1 MKIGND
7 NSGIANKNKLKVL
20 SVEGRA
26 IEEEEFKKKTK
37 LYIAKTSSKEYLK
50 DGDTNT
56 YTLSILNVG
65 ENPARIV
72 KVEEKL
78 EGKAKVKKD
87 SIRVLNSNGQDVTND
102 NNIVSE
108 KVITDDTIS
117 LIINKINKDEKYKII
132 YDITYDESEKENTV
146 KTITKVKGINTEE
159 KQKEDSEKVNGTI
172 KGTTIEIL
180 KEATKIETKAGD
192 TNTYNVK
199 VKNNGTYDARDV
211 FVEDILYGDAKY
223 IKNTLKV
230 LDNAKN
236 VIEDSNYT
244 VEWIETPGENKFEV
258 MLPLVEKGKSITVTY
273 NVEYANLEETQEIRN
288 IVRAEGMNTNNA
300 ELQNKNGLKVVSKGV
315 IKNTDIEIA
324 KNTEDTELL
333 AGNRNIYTIT
343 VKNKGQYNARDVA
356 VTDILKGNA
365 KYIEDT
371 VTVES
376 SKNTNNTE
384 SNINSIIQGI
394 EWKYRDSNNESKL
407 GLTIPIIE
415 PNEIYT
421 ITYIVEHIDSE
432 EDSNTTNKALSKG
445 SNTTEAKSND
455 VTVKVKGVI
464 KETTLDLTKTS
475 EKKENATT
483 NTINITNTGNNKG
496 RNITVEETLEG
507 NVTIVKSS
515 VKIVNNKGEDITNTI
530 KKDDIVV
537 ENGTIKINIPNIGKN
552 ESFKITYDVTP
563 NEPNKDVVVTRKTT
577 LKGSN
582 STQEETTSSYSVAA
596 TVKETNLDIKKTVD
610 KSIIEAGDRNNYKIV
625 VKNIGEHDAKDVVIE
640 DILKGKGKAKYLKD
654 SIKLSDRNIKVEHGT
669 NTKFKIPVLE
679 KGKSIT
685 ITYKVEYAS
694 SLRDNMVTNTANVKG
709 SNAKKALS
717 SIRVQVLGVKENLI
731 EKELLPKILP
741 KAGKRER
748 RQISLYALA
757 TIIILLPTFIFRLD
771 YVKAKR
777 KEMLLRRKARRRKTL
792 RYKK

>member
-1 MKIGND
+1 MKTGND

-78 EGKAKVKKD
+78 EGKAKIKKD
-87 SIRVLNSNGQDVTND
+87 SIKVLNSNGQDVTND

-199 VKNNGTYDARDV
+199 VKNNGTYDAKDV

-407 GLTIPIIE
+407 GITIPIIE

-432 EDSNTTNKALSKG
+432 EDSNTTNKALAKG

-475 EKKENATT
+475 EKKENTTT

-640 DILKGKGKAKYLKD
+640 DILKGKAKYLKD

-694 SLRDNMVTNTANVKG
+694 SIRDNMVTNTANVKG
-709 SNAKKALS
+709 SNAKKAIS

>member
-1 MKIGND
+1 MKTGND
-7 NSGIANKNKLKVL
+7 NSGIANKNTLKVL

-132 YDITYDESEKENTV
+132 YDVTYDESEKENTV

-384 SNINSIIQGI
+384 SNINSIIQEI

-407 GLTIPIIE
+407 GITIPIIE

-432 EDSNTTNKALSKG
+432 EDSNTTNKALAKG

-515 VKIVNNKGEDITNTI
+515 VKIVNNKGEDITNTL

-640 DILKGKGKAKYLKD
+640 DILKGKAKYLKD

-694 SLRDNMVTNTANVKG
+694 SIRDNMVTNTANVKG
-709 SNAKKALS
+709 SNAKKAIS

>member
-1 MKIGND
+1 MKTGND
-7 NSGIANKNKLKVL
+7 NSGIANKNILKVL

-640 DILKGKGKAKYLKD
+640 DILKGKAKYLKD

-757 TIIILLPTFIFRLD
+757 TIIILLPTFIFGLD

>member
-7 NSGIANKNKLKVL
+7 TTGIATKSSKNVL
-20 SVEGRA
+20 SIDGRA
-26 IEEEEFKKKTK
+26 MEEEEFKKKTK

-132 YDITYDESEKENTV
+132 YDVTYDESEKENTV

-324 KNTEDTELL
+324 KNTEETELL

-421 ITYIVEHIDSE
+421 ITYVVEHIDSE
-432 EDSNTTNKALSKG
+432 EDSNTTNKALAKG

-483 NTINITNTGNNKG
+483 NTINITNTGNNKD

-515 VKIVNNKGEDITNTI
+515 VKIVNNKGEDITNTL

-577 LKGSN
+577 IKGSN

-610 KSIIEAGDRNNYKIV
+610 KSIIEAGDRNNYKIT
-625 VKNIGEHDAKDVVIE
+625 VKNTGEYDAKDVVIE
-640 DILKGKGKAKYLKD
+640 DILKGKAKYLKD
-654 SIKLSDRNIKVEHGT
+654 SIILSDRNIKVEHGT

-694 SLRDNMVTNTANVKG
+694 SIRDNMVTNTANVKG
-709 SNAKKALS
+709 SNAKKAIS

>member
-1 MKIGND
+1 MKTGND
-7 NSGIANKNKLKVL
+7 NSGIANKNTLKVL

-78 EGKAKVKKD
+78 EGKAKIKKD
-87 SIRVLNSNGQDVTND
+87 SIKVLNSNGQDVTND

-132 YDITYDESEKENTV
+132 YDVTYDESEKENTV

-640 DILKGKGKAKYLKD
+640 DILKGKAKYLKD

-709 SNAKKALS
+709 SNAKKAIS
-717 SIRVQVLGVKENLI
+717 SIRIQVLGVKENLI

>member
-1 MKIGND
+1 MKTGND
-7 NSGIANKNKLKVL
+7 NSGIANKNTLKVL

-132 YDITYDESEKENTV
+132 YDVTYDESEKENTV

-640 DILKGKGKAKYLKD
+640 DILKGKAKYLKD

-709 SNAKKALS
+709 SNAKKAIS
-717 SIRVQVLGVKENLI
+717 SIRIQVLGVKENLI

>member
-1 MKIGND
+1 MKTGND
-7 NSGIANKNKLKVL
+7 NSGIANKNTLKVL

-37 LYIAKTSSKEYLK
+37 LYIAKTSSKEYLR

-432 EDSNTTNKALSKG
+432 EDSNTTNKALAKG

-625 VKNIGEHDAKDVVIE
+625 VKNIGEYDAKDVVIE
-640 DILKGKGKAKYLKD
+640 DILKGKAKYLKD

-694 SLRDNMVTNTANVKG
+694 SIRDNMVTNTANVKG
-709 SNAKKALS
+709 SNAKKAIS

>member
-1 MKIGND
+1 MKTGND
-7 NSGIANKNKLKVL
+7 NSGIANKNTLKVL

-78 EGKAKVKKD
+78 EGKAKIKKD
-87 SIRVLNSNGQDVTND
+87 SIKVLNSNGQDVTND

-324 KNTEDTELL
+324 KNTEETELL

-384 SNINSIIQGI
+384 SNINSIIQRI

-407 GLTIPIIE
+407 GITIPIIE

-432 EDSNTTNKALSKG
+432 EDSNTTNKALAKG

-625 VKNIGEHDAKDVVIE
+625 VKNIGEYDAKDVVIE
-640 DILKGKGKAKYLKD
+640 DILKGKAKYLKD

-694 SLRDNMVTNTANVKG
+694 SIRDNMVTNTANVKG
-709 SNAKKALS
+709 SNAKKAIS

>member
-78 EGKAKVKKD
+78 EGKAKIKKD
-87 SIRVLNSNGQDVTND
+87 SIRVLNSNGKDVTND

-132 YDITYDESEKENTV
+132 YDVTYDESEKENTV

-384 SNINSIIQGI
+384 SNINSIIHGI

-407 GLTIPIIE
+407 GITIPIIE

-432 EDSNTTNKALSKG
+432 EDSNTTNKALAKG

-483 NTINITNTGNNKG
+483 NTIKITNTGNNKG

-515 VKIVNNKGEDITNTI
+515 VKIVNTKGEDITNTL

-552 ESFKITYDVTP
+552 ESFKIIYDVTP

-640 DILKGKGKAKYLKD
+640 DILKGKAKYLKD

-709 SNAKKALS
+709 SNAKKAIS
-717 SIRVQVLGVKENLI
+717 SIKVQVLGVKENLI

>member
-1 MKIGND
+1 MKTGND
-7 NSGIANKNKLKVL
+7 NSGIANKNTLKVL

-132 YDITYDESEKENTV
+132 YDVTYDESEKENTV

-421 ITYIVEHIDSE
+421 IKYIVEHIDSE

-640 DILKGKGKAKYLKD
+640 DILKGKAKYLKD

-709 SNAKKALS
+709 SNAKKAIS
-717 SIRVQVLGVKENLI
+717 SIRIQVLGVKENLI

>member
-1 MKIGND
+1 MKTGND
-7 NSGIANKNKLKVL
+7 NSGIANKNTLKVL

-78 EGKAKVKKD
+78 EGKAKIKKD
-87 SIRVLNSNGQDVTND
+87 SIKVLNSNGQDVTND

-384 SNINSIIQGI
+384 SNINSIIQRI

-407 GLTIPIIE
+407 GITIPIIE

-432 EDSNTTNKALSKG
+432 EDSNTTNKALAKG

-640 DILKGKGKAKYLKD
+640 DILKGKAKYLKD

>member
-7 NSGIANKNKLKVL
+7 TTGIATKSSKNVL
-20 SVEGRA
+20 SIDGRA
-26 IEEEEFKKKTK
+26 MEEEEFKKKTK

-65 ENPARIV
+65 ENPAKIV

-132 YDITYDESEKENTV
+132 YDVTYDESEKENTV

-324 KNTEDTELL
+324 KNTEETELL

-384 SNINSIIQGI
+384 SNINSIIQRI

-407 GLTIPIIE
+407 GITIPIIE

-432 EDSNTTNKALSKG
+432 EDSNTTNKALAKG

-552 ESFKITYDVTP
+552 ENYKITYDVTP
-563 NEPNKDVVVTRKTT
+563 NEPNKEVVVTRKTT

-640 DILKGKGKAKYLKD
+640 DILKGKAKYLKD

-694 SLRDNMVTNTANVKG
+694 SIRDNMVTNTANVKG
-709 SNAKKALS
+709 SNAKKAIS

>member
-1 MKIGND
+1 MKTGND
-7 NSGIANKNKLKVL
+7 NSGIANKNTLKVL

-132 YDITYDESEKENTV
+132 YDVTYDESEKENTV

-640 DILKGKGKAKYLKD
+640 DILKGKAKYLKD

>member
-117 LIINKINKDEKYKII
+117 LIINKINKDKKYKII
-132 YDITYDESEKENTV
+132 YDVTYDESEKENTV

-376 SKNTNNTE
+376 SRNTNNTE

-432 EDSNTTNKALSKG
+432 EDSNTTNKALAKG

-515 VKIVNNKGEDITNTI
+515 VKIVNNKGEDITNTL

-640 DILKGKGKAKYLKD
+640 DILKGKVKYLKD

-694 SLRDNMVTNTANVKG
+694 SIRDNMVTNTANVKG
-709 SNAKKALS
+709 SNAKKAIS

>member
-1 MKIGND
+1 MKTGND
-7 NSGIANKNKLKVL
+7 NSGIANKNTLKVL

-132 YDITYDESEKENTV
+132 YDVTYDESEKENTV

-625 VKNIGEHDAKDVVIE
+625 VKNIGEHYAKDVVIE
-640 DILKGKGKAKYLKD
+640 DILKGKAKYLKD

>member
-7 NSGIANKNKLKVL
+7 NSGIANKNTLKVL

-132 YDITYDESEKENTV
+132 YDVTYDESEKENTV

-371 VTVES
+371 VTVEN

-421 ITYIVEHIDSE
+421 ITYVVEHIDSE
-432 EDSNTTNKALSKG
+432 EDSHTTNKALAKG

-515 VKIVNNKGEDITNTI
+515 VKIINNKGEDITNTL

-640 DILKGKGKAKYLKD
+640 DILKGKAKYLKD

-709 SNAKKALS
+709 SNAKKAIS
-717 SIRVQVLGVKENLI
+717 SIRIQVLGVKENLI

>member
-26 IEEEEFKKKTK
+26 IEEEEEFKKKTK
-37 LYIAKTSSKEYLK
+37 LYIAKTSSREYLK

-72 KVEEKL
+72 KVEEKI
-78 EGKAKVKKD
+78 EGKAKIKKD
-87 SIRVLNSNGQDVTND
+87 SIKVLNNKGEDVTND
-102 NNIVSE
+102 NTIVLE
-108 KVITDDTIS
+108 KVITEDTIS

-132 YDITYDESEKENTV
+132 YDVTYDESEEKNTV
-146 KTITKVKGINTEE
+146 KTITKAKGINTEE

-172 KGTTIEIL
+172 KNTTIEIL

-211 FVEDILYGDAKY
+211 VVEDILYGDAKY

-236 VIEDSNYT
+236 VIEDSEYT
-244 VEWIETPGENKFEV
+244 VEWIETPDENKFEV

-273 NVEYANLEETQEIRN
+273 NVEYADLEETQEVRN
-288 IVRAEGMNTNNA
+288 IVRAKGMNTNNA

-394 EWKYRDSNNESKL
+394 EWKYRDSNDESKL

-432 EDSNTTNKALSKG
+432 EDSNTTNKALAKG

-455 VTVKVKGVI
+455 VIVKVKGVI

-507 NVTIVKSS
+507 NVTILKSS
-515 VKIVNNKGEDITNTI
+515 VKIVNNKGEDITNTL

-640 DILKGKGKAKYLKD
+640 DILKGKAKYLKD

-694 SLRDNMVTNTANVKG
+694 SIRDNMVTNTANVKG
-709 SNAKKALS
+709 SNAKKNTS
-717 SIRVQVLGVKENLI
+717 TTKVQVLGVKENLI

-777 KEMLLRRKARRRKTL
+777 KEMMLRRKARRRKTL

>member
-132 YDITYDESEKENTV
+132 YDVTYDESEKENTV

-324 KNTEDTELL
+324 KNTEETELL

-384 SNINSIIQGI
+384 SNINSIIQRI

-407 GLTIPIIE
+407 GITIPIIE

-432 EDSNTTNKALSKG
+432 EDSNTTNKALAKG

-625 VKNIGEHDAKDVVIE
+625 VKNIGEYDAKDVVIE
-640 DILKGKGKAKYLKD
+640 DILKGKAKYLKD

-694 SLRDNMVTNTANVKG
+694 SIRDNMVTNTANVKG
-709 SNAKKALS
+709 SNAKKAIS

>member
-1 MKIGND
+1 MKTGND
-7 NSGIANKNKLKVL
+7 NSGIANKNTLKVL

-132 YDITYDESEKENTV
+132 YDVTYDESEKENTV

-376 SKNTNNTE
+376 SKNTNNIE

-407 GLTIPIIE
+407 GLIIPIIE

-640 DILKGKGKAKYLKD
+640 DILKGKAKYLKD

-694 SLRDNMVTNTANVKG
+694 SIRDNMVTNTANVKG
-709 SNAKKALS
+709 SNAKKAIS

>member
-1 MKIGND
+1 MKTGND
-7 NSGIANKNKLKVL
+7 NSGIANKNTLKVL

-78 EGKAKVKKD
+78 EGKAKIKKD
-87 SIRVLNSNGQDVTND
+87 SIKVLNSNGQDVTND

-640 DILKGKGKAKYLKD
+640 DILKGKAKYLKD

-709 SNAKKALS
+709 SNAKKAIS
-717 SIRVQVLGVKENLI
+717 SIRIQVLGVKENLI

-748 RQISLYALA
+748 RQISLYTLA

>member
-1 MKIGND
+1 MKTGND
-7 NSGIANKNKLKVL
+7 NSGIANKNTLKVL

-132 YDITYDESEKENTV
+132 YDVTYDESEKENTV

-640 DILKGKGKAKYLKD
+640 DILKGKAKYLKD

-694 SLRDNMVTNTANVKG
+694 SLRDNMATNTANVKG
-709 SNAKKALS
+709 SNAKKAIS
-717 SIRVQVLGVKENLI
+717 SIRIQVLGVKENLI

>member
-108 KVITDDTIS
+108 KIITDDTIS

-132 YDITYDESEKENTV
+132 YDVTYDESEKENTV

-244 VEWIETPGENKFEV
+244 VEWIETPDENKFEV

-407 GLTIPIIE
+407 GITIPIIE

-432 EDSNTTNKALSKG
+432 EDSNTTNKALAKG

-515 VKIVNNKGEDITNTI
+515 VKIVNNKGEDITNTL

-640 DILKGKGKAKYLKD
+640 DILKGKAKYLKD

-709 SNAKKALS
+709 SNAKKAIS
-717 SIRVQVLGVKENLI
+717 SIRIQVLGVKENLI

>member
-7 NSGIANKNKLKVL
+7 TTGIATKSSKNVL
-20 SVEGRA
+20 SIDGRA

-132 YDITYDESEKENTV
+132 YDVTYDESEKENTV

-324 KNTEDTELL
+324 KNTEETELL

-384 SNINSIIQGI
+384 SNINSIIQRI

-407 GLTIPIIE
+407 GITIPIIE

-432 EDSNTTNKALSKG
+432 EDSNTTNKALAKG

-625 VKNIGEHDAKDVVIE
+625 VKNIGEYDAKDVVIE
-640 DILKGKGKAKYLKD
+640 DILKGKAKYLKD

-694 SLRDNMVTNTANVKG
+694 SIRDNMVRNTANVKG
-709 SNAKKALS
+709 SNAKKAIS
-717 SIRVQVLGVKENLI
+717 SIKVQVLGVKENLI

>member
-56 YTLSILNVG
+56 YTLSILNVE

-132 YDITYDESEKENTV
+132 YDVTYDESEKENTV

-640 DILKGKGKAKYLKD
+640 DILKGKAKYLKD

>member
-1 MKIGND
+1 MKTGND
-7 NSGIANKNKLKVL
+7 NSGIANKNTLKVL

-78 EGKAKVKKD
+78 EGKAKIKKD
-87 SIRVLNSNGQDVTND
+87 SIKVLNSNGQDVTND

-407 GLTIPIIE
+407 GITIPIIE

-432 EDSNTTNKALSKG
+432 EDSNTTNKALAKG

-640 DILKGKGKAKYLKD
+640 DILKGKAKYLKD

-717 SIRVQVLGVKENLI
+717 SIIVQVLGVKENLI

>member
-1 MKIGND
+1 MKTGND
-7 NSGIANKNKLKVL
+7 NSGIANKNTLKVL

-132 YDITYDESEKENTV
+132 YDVTYDESEKENTV

-244 VEWIETPGENKFEV
+244 VEWIETPGKNIFEL

-407 GLTIPIIE
+407 GITIPIIE

-432 EDSNTTNKALSKG
+432 EDSNTTNKALAKG

-507 NVTIVKSS
+507 NVTIVK
-515 VKIVNNKGEDITNTI
+515 
-530 KKDDIVV
+530 
-537 ENGTIKINIPNIGKN
+537 
-552 ESFKITYDVTP
+552 
-563 NEPNKDVVVTRKTT
+563 
-577 LKGSN
+577 L
-582 STQEETTSSYSVAA
+582 
-596 TVKETNLDIKKTVD
+596 
-610 KSIIEAGDRNNYKIV
+610 
-625 VKNIGEHDAKDVVIE
+625 
-640 DILKGKGKAKYLKD
+640 IL
-654 SIKLSDRNIKVEHGT
+654 
-669 NTKFKIPVLE
+669 
-679 KGKSIT
+679 
-685 ITYKVEYAS
+685 
-694 SLRDNMVTNTANVKG
+694 
-709 SNAKKALS
+709 
-717 SIRVQVLGVKENLI
+717 
-731 EKELLPKILP
+731 
-741 KAGKRER
+741 
-748 RQISLYALA
+748 
-757 TIIILLPTFIFRLD
+757 
-771 YVKAKR
+771 
-777 KEMLLRRKARRRKTL
+777 
-792 RYKK
+792 

>member
-65 ENPARIV
+65 ENPAKIV

-132 YDITYDESEKENTV
+132 YDVTYDESEKENTV

-324 KNTEDTELL
+324 KNTEETELL

-407 GLTIPIIE
+407 GITIPIIE

-432 EDSNTTNKALSKG
+432 EDSNTTNKALAKG

-515 VKIVNNKGEDITNTI
+515 VKIVNNKGEDITNTL

-577 LKGSN
+577 IKGSN

-610 KSIIEAGDRNNYKIV
+610 KSIIEAGDRNNYKIT
-625 VKNIGEHDAKDVVIE
+625 VKNTGEYDAKDVVIE
-640 DILKGKGKAKYLKD
+640 DILKGKAKYLKD
-654 SIKLSDRNIKVEHGT
+654 SIILSDRNIKVEHGT

-694 SLRDNMVTNTANVKG
+694 SIRDNMVTNTANVKG
-709 SNAKKALS
+709 SNAKKAIS

>member
-7 NSGIANKNKLKVL
+7 TTGIATKSSKNVL
-20 SVEGRA
+20 SIDGRA
-26 IEEEEFKKKTK
+26 MEEEEFKKKTK

-640 DILKGKGKAKYLKD
+640 DILKGKAKYLKD

>member
-7 NSGIANKNKLKVL
+7 TTGIATKSSKNVL
-20 SVEGRA
+20 SIDGRA
-26 IEEEEFKKKTK
+26 MEEEEFKKKTK

-132 YDITYDESEKENTV
+132 YDVTYDESEKENTV

-324 KNTEDTELL
+324 KNTEETELL

-407 GLTIPIIE
+407 GITIPIIE

-432 EDSNTTNKALSKG
+432 EDSNTTNKALAKG

-475 EKKENATT
+475 EKKENVTT

-515 VKIVNNKGEDITNTI
+515 VKIVNNKGEDITNTL

-640 DILKGKGKAKYLKD
+640 DILKGKAKYLKD

-694 SLRDNMVTNTANVKG
+694 SIRDNMVTNTANVKG
-709 SNAKKALS
+709 SNAKKAIS
-717 SIRVQVLGVKENLI
+717 SIRIQVLGVKENLI

>member
-87 SIRVLNSNGQDVTND
+87 SIRVLNSNGQDVIND

-324 KNTEDTELL
+324 KNTEETELL

-407 GLTIPIIE
+407 GITIPIIE

-432 EDSNTTNKALSKG
+432 EDSNTTNKALAKG

-610 KSIIEAGDRNNYKIV
+610 KSIIEAGDRNNYKIT
-625 VKNIGEHDAKDVVIE
+625 VKNTGEYDAKDVVIE
-640 DILKGKGKAKYLKD
+640 DILKGKAKYLKD
-654 SIKLSDRNIKVEHGT
+654 SIILSDRNIKVEHGT

-694 SLRDNMVTNTANVKG
+694 SIRDNMVTNTANVKG
-709 SNAKKALS
+709 SNAKKAIS
-717 SIRVQVLGVKENLI
+717 SIRIQVLGVKENLI

>member
-1 MKIGND
+1 MKTGND
-7 NSGIANKNKLKVL
+7 NSGIANKNTLKVL

-87 SIRVLNSNGQDVTND
+87 SIKVLNSNGQDVTND

-324 KNTEDTELL
+324 KNTEETELL

-640 DILKGKGKAKYLKD
+640 DILKGKAKYLKD

>member
-7 NSGIANKNKLKVL
+7 NSGIANKNTLKVL

-132 YDITYDESEKENTV
+132 YDVTYDESEKENTV

-324 KNTEDTELL
+324 KNTEETELL

-407 GLTIPIIE
+407 GITIPIIE

-432 EDSNTTNKALSKG
+432 EDSNTTNKALAKG

-640 DILKGKGKAKYLKD
+640 DILKGKAKYLKD

>member
-37 LYIAKTSSKEYLK
+37 LYIVKTSSKEYLK

-324 KNTEDTELL
+324 KNTEETELL

-421 ITYIVEHIDSE
+421 ITYVVEHIDSE
-432 EDSNTTNKALSKG
+432 EDSNTTNKALAKG

-483 NTINITNTGNNKG
+483 NTINITNTGNNKD

-515 VKIVNNKGEDITNTI
+515 VKIVNNKGEDITNTL

-577 LKGSN
+577 IKGSN

-610 KSIIEAGDRNNYKIV
+610 KSIIEAGDRNNYKIT
-625 VKNIGEHDAKDVVIE
+625 VKNTGEYDAKDVVIE
-640 DILKGKGKAKYLKD
+640 DILKGKAKYLKD
-654 SIKLSDRNIKVEHGT
+654 SIILSDRNIKVEHGT

-694 SLRDNMVTNTANVKG
+694 SIRDNMVTNTANVKG
-709 SNAKKALS
+709 SNAKKAIS

>member
-7 NSGIANKNKLKVL
+7 NSGIANKNTLKVL

-132 YDITYDESEKENTV
+132 YDVTYDESEKENTV

-172 KGTTIEIL
+172 KSTTIEIL

-640 DILKGKGKAKYLKD
+640 DILKGKAKYLKD

-679 KGKSIT
+679 KGNSIT

>member
-1 MKIGND
+1 MKTGND
-7 NSGIANKNKLKVL
+7 NSGIANKNTLKVL

-87 SIRVLNSNGQDVTND
+87 SIKVLNSNGQDVTND

-132 YDITYDESEKENTV
+132 YDVTYDESEKENTV

-172 KGTTIEIL
+172 KGTTIEVL

-365 KYIEDT
+365 KYIEDA

-432 EDSNTTNKALSKG
+432 EDSNTTNKALAKG

-640 DILKGKGKAKYLKD
+640 DILKGKAKYLKD

-694 SLRDNMVTNTANVKG
+694 SIRDNMVTNTANVKG
-709 SNAKKALS
+709 SNAKKAIS

>member
-1 MKIGND
+1 MKTGND
-7 NSGIANKNKLKVL
+7 TTGIATKSSKNVL
-20 SVEGRA
+20 SIDGRA
-26 IEEEEFKKKTK
+26 IEEEEFKKKAK

-56 YTLSILNVG
+56 YTLSILNVA

-78 EGKAKVKKD
+78 EGKAKIKKD
-87 SIRVLNSNGQDVTND
+87 SIKVLNSKGEDVTND

-132 YDITYDESEKENTV
+132 YDVTYDESEKENTV

-211 FVEDILYGDAKY
+211 VVEDILYGDAKY

-244 VEWIETPGENKFEV
+244 VEWIETPDENKFEV

-432 EDSNTTNKALSKG
+432 EDSNTTNKALAKG

-475 EKKENATT
+475 EKKENVTT

-515 VKIVNNKGEDITNTI
+515 VKIVNNKGEDITNTL

-640 DILKGKGKAKYLKD
+640 DILKGKAKYLKD

>member
-1 MKIGND
+1 MKTGND
-7 NSGIANKNKLKVL
+7 TTGIATKSSKNVL
-20 SVEGRA
+20 SIDGRA
-26 IEEEEFKKKTK
+26 MEEEEFKKKTK

-78 EGKAKVKKD
+78 EGKAKIKKD
-87 SIRVLNSNGQDVTND
+87 SIKVLNSNGQDVTND

-582 STQEETTSSYSVAA
+582 STQEETTSSYNVAA

-640 DILKGKGKAKYLKD
+640 DILKGKAKYLKD
-654 SIKLSDRNIKVEHGT
+654 SIKLSDRNIKVEYGT

-694 SLRDNMVTNTANVKG
+694 SIRDNMITNTANVKG
-709 SNAKKALS
+709 SNAKKAIS

>member
-1 MKIGND
+1 MKTGND
-7 NSGIANKNKLKVL
+7 NSGIANKNTLKVL

-78 EGKAKVKKD
+78 EGKAKIKKD
-87 SIRVLNSNGQDVTND
+87 SIKVLNSNGQDVTND

-537 ENGTIKINIPNIGKN
+537 ENGTIKINIPNISKN

-640 DILKGKGKAKYLKD
+640 DILKGKAKYLKD